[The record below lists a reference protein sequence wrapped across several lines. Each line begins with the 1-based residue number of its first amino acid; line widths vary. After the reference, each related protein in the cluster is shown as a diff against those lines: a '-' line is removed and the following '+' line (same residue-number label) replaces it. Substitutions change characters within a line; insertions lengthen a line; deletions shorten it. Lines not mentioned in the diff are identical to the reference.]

1 LQIINVNEIKNP
13 GSQFYFAMV
22 LINKKRLTINLK
34 AVHEVK
40 KLPHILKAEVI
51 PIKNKKTITAFYR
64 NFLSTPFFFILLSL
78 LPYSI
83 RAQDSSLNN
92 LPQKWS
98 LQDCFDYAA
107 KNNLQLQT
115 LSLDVA
121 INNQNLLQSK
131 AAVYPNLSASST
143 QYLTNSKN
151 ANPVVGGFQTQA
163 NFASNYSLNSSMILY
178 QGGYLKNN
186 IQSQQLYVRAANLNV
201 EQEKNDITIQITQA
215 YLNILLEKENILAL
229 QNIVQTSQAQYENGK
244 ILFDA
249 GSIAKKD
256 LVQLE
261 ATLAT
266 DQYNVVLAENQLK
279 QNTLT
284 LKQILQLPSSYNL
297 MVQDAGNVTIPSGAT
312 DLQTVE
318 DSALNNRPEVKN
330 SEVAFQ
336 QAGLQLKQAHTA
348 NSPTISA
355 GGSLASGYSDDR
367 STKYLGQLNN
377 NFYQRIGLTLGIPIF
392 NDRINK
398 TNIEKS
404 KIAIDQSQIAL
415 KNTKLVL
422 SQQVEQAYI
431 NVSNSEAQYHAAQIQ
446 FSANE
451 ENYRIANE
459 QLKLG
464 AVNMVDF
471 LVQKNLFVQAQQNL
485 IQAKYNV
492 ILSYGI
498 YEFYMGMPITL

>member
-1 LQIINVNEIKNP
+1 
-13 GSQFYFAMV
+13 M
-22 LINKKRLTINLK
+22 
-34 AVHEVK
+34 K
-40 KLPHILKAEVI
+40 KLPHILEVEVI
-51 PIKNKKTITAFYR
+51 SIKNKKTFAAFDR
-64 NFLSTPFFFILLSL
+64 NFLSTFLFFILLSL
-78 LPYSI
+78 VPYFI
-83 RAQDSSLNN
+83 RAQDSSLTI
-92 LPQKWS
+92 LPPKWS
-98 LQDCFDYAA
+98 LQDCFEYAA

-115 LSLDVA
+115 LSLDVD
-121 INNQNLLQSK
+121 ISNQNLLQSK
-131 AAVYPNLSASST
+131 AAIYPNLSASST

-163 NFASNYSLNSSMILY
+163 NLASNYSLNSSMILY
-178 QGGYLKNN
+178 QGGYLRNN
-186 IQSQQLYVRAANLNV
+186 IQSQQLYLQAANLNV
-201 EQEKNDITIQITQA
+201 EQTKNDITIQITQA
-215 YLNILLEKENILAL
+215 YLNILMEKENILAL
-229 QNIVQTSQAQYENGK
+229 QNIVQTSQAQYNNGK
-244 ILFDA
+244 TLFDA

-256 LVQLE
+256 LVQLQ

-266 DQYNVVLAENQLK
+266 DEYNVVLAQNQLK

-297 MVQDAGNVTIPSGAT
+297 QIQDSLNVVLPTGAT

-318 DSALNNRPEVKN
+318 DSALQNRPEVKN
-330 SEVAFQ
+330 SEVALQ
-336 QAGLQLKQAHTA
+336 QSNLQLKQAHTA

-355 GGSLASGYSDDR
+355 GGSLASGYSDDQN
-367 STKYLGQLNN
+367 TKYFGQLNN
-377 NFYQRIGLTLGIPIF
+377 NFYQRIGITLGIPIF
-392 NDRINK
+392 NNRINK

-404 KIAIDQSQIAL
+404 KIAIDQSEIAL

-422 SQQVEQAYI
+422 SQQVEQAFI
-431 NVSNSEAQYHAAQIQ
+431 NVSNSEAQYKAAQVQ
-446 FSANE
+446 FAANE

-492 ILSYGI
+492 VMSYGI
-498 YEFYMGMPITL
+498 YEFYMGKPITL

>member
-1 LQIINVNEIKNP
+1 V
-13 GSQFYFAMV
+13 
-22 LINKKRLTINLK
+22 R
-34 AVHEVK
+34 EVK
-40 KLPHILKAEVI
+40 KLPHILKALATSSKNEKVSASILTNRLFLAFSFVI
-51 PIKNKKTITAFYR
+51 
-64 NFLSTPFFFILLSL
+64 LCL
-78 LPYSI
+78 LPVSI
-83 RAQDSSLNN
+83 LAQDSSLTN
-92 LPQKWS
+92 LPAKWT
-98 LQDCFDYAA
+98 LENCFNYAA
-107 KNNLQLQT
+107 ENNLQLQT

-121 INNQNLLQSK
+121 TNNQNLLQSK
-131 AAVYPNLSASST
+131 AAIYPNLSASST

-186 IQSQQLYVRAANLNV
+186 IQSQQLYVQAAKLNV
-201 EQEKNDITIQITQA
+201 AEAKNDITIQITQA
-215 YLNILLEKENILAL
+215 YLNILMEKENILAL
-229 QNIVQTSQAQYENGK
+229 QNIVQTSQAQYNNGK
-244 ILFDA
+244 VLFDA

-266 DQYNVVLAENQLK
+266 DQYNVVLAENQLR

-297 MVQDAGNVTIPSGAT
+297 QVQDSVNVMVPNTAT

-318 DSALNNRPEVKN
+318 DSALHNWPEVQN
-330 SEVAFQ
+330 SEIALQ
-336 QAGLQLKQAHTA
+336 QSNLQLKQAYTA

-355 GGSLASGYSDDR
+355 GGSLASGYSDDQNI
-367 STKYLGQLNN
+367 KYLGQLNN

-392 NDRINK
+392 NNRINK

-422 SQQVEQAYI
+422 SQQVEQAFI
-431 NVSNSEAQYHAAQIQ
+431 NVSNSEAQYKAAQVQ
-446 FSANE
+446 YTANE

-459 QLKLG
+459 QLNLG

-471 LVQKNLFVQAQQNL
+471 LVQKNLFIQAQQNL

-492 ILSYGI
+492 IIVMAFMNSI
-498 YEFYMGMPITL
+498 WVNQ

>member
-1 LQIINVNEIKNP
+1 VRK
-13 GSQFYFAMV
+13 
-22 LINKKRLTINLK
+22 
-34 AVHEVK
+34 VK
-40 KLPHILKAEVI
+40 KLPHILKVFATSS
-51 PIKNKKTITAFYR
+51 KNENISA
-64 NFLSTPFFFILLSL
+64 FILSNRLFLAFSFVILYL
-78 LPYSI
+78 LPVSI
-83 RAQDSSLNN
+83 LAQDSSLIN
-92 LPQKWS
+92 LPDKWT
-98 LQDCFDYAA
+98 LQNCFDYAA
-107 KNNLQLQT
+107 ENNLQLQT

-121 INNQNLLQSK
+121 TSNENLLQSK
-131 AAVYPNLSASST
+131 AALYPNLSASST

-186 IQSQQLYVRAANLNV
+186 IQSQQLNVQAAKLNV
-201 EQEKNDITIQITQA
+201 AEAKNDITIQITQA
-215 YLNILLEKENILAL
+215 YLNILMEKENMLAL
-229 QNIVQTSQAQYENGK
+229 QNIVQTSQAQYNNGK
-244 ILFDA
+244 VLFNA

-266 DQYNVVLAENQLK
+266 DQYNVVLAENQLR

-297 MVQDAGNVTIPSGAT
+297 KVLDSVNVTVPTEVTG
-312 DLQTVE
+312 LQTVE
-318 DSALNNRPEVKN
+318 DSALQNRPEVKN
-330 SEVAFQ
+330 SEVAVQ
-336 QAGLQLKQAHTA
+336 QSNLQLKQAYTA

-355 GGSLASGYSDDR
+355 GGSLASGYSDDQN
-367 STKYLGQLNN
+367 TKYFGQLNN

-392 NDRINK
+392 NNRIKK

-422 SQQVEQAYI
+422 SQQVEQAFI
-431 NVSNSEAQYHAAQIQ
+431 NLSNSEAQYKAAQVQ
-446 FSANE
+446 FGANE

-459 QLKLG
+459 QLNLG

-471 LVQKNLFVQAQQNL
+471 LVQKNLFIQAQQNL

-492 ILSYGI
+492 IMSYGI
-498 YEFYMGMPITL
+498 YEFYMGKPITL

>member
-1 LQIINVNEIKNP
+1 
-13 GSQFYFAMV
+13 M
-22 LINKKRLTINLK
+22 
-34 AVHEVK
+34 K
-40 KLPHILKAEVI
+40 KLPHILKILVVRSKI
-51 PIKNKKTITAFYR
+51 GNSSTTFCR
-64 NFLSTPFFFILLSL
+64 NFQRVFLLFILMTF
-78 LPYSI
+78 LPYFI
-83 RAQDSSLNN
+83 MAQDSSTVP
-92 LPQKWS
+92 LPEKWS
-98 LQDCFDYAA
+98 LQDCFNYAA

-121 INNQNLLQSK
+121 TNNQNLLQSK
-131 AAVYPNLSASST
+131 AALYPNLSASST

-186 IQSQQLYVRAANLNV
+186 IQSQQLYVQAANLNV
-201 EQEKNDITIQITQA
+201 EQAKNDITIQITQA
-215 YLNILLEKENILAL
+215 YLNILMEKENILAL
-229 QNIVQTSQAQYENGK
+229 QNIVQTSQAQYNNGK
-244 ILFDA
+244 TLFEA

-266 DQYNVVLAENQLK
+266 DQYNVVLAQNQLR
-279 QNTLT
+279 QYTLT

-297 MVQDAGNVTIPSGAT
+297 QVQDSVNVIMPTGAT

-318 DSALNNRPEVKN
+318 DSALHNRPEVKN
-330 SEVAFQ
+330 SEVALQ
-336 QAGLQLKQAHTA
+336 QSNLQLKQAYTA
-348 NSPTISA
+348 NSPTVSA
-355 GGSLASGYSDDR
+355 GGSLASGYSDDQ

-377 NFYQRIGLTLGIPIF
+377 NFYQRIGIALGIPIF
-392 NDRINK
+392 NNRINK

-422 SQQVEQAYI
+422 SQQVEQAFI
-431 NVSNSEAQYHAAQIQ
+431 NVSNSEAQYQAAQVQ
-446 FSANE
+446 FNANE

-492 ILSYGI
+492 IMSYGI
-498 YEFYMGMPITL
+498 YEFYMGKPITL

>member
-1 LQIINVNEIKNP
+1 
-13 GSQFYFAMV
+13 M
-22 LINKKRLTINLK
+22 R
-34 AVHEVK
+34 EVK
-40 KLPHILKAEVI
+40 KLPHILKALATSSKNEKVSASILTNRLFLAFSFVI
-51 PIKNKKTITAFYR
+51 
-64 NFLSTPFFFILLSL
+64 LCL
-78 LPYSI
+78 LPVSI
-83 RAQDSSLNN
+83 LAQDSSLTN
-92 LPQKWS
+92 LPAKWT
-98 LQDCFDYAA
+98 LENCFNYAA
-107 KNNLQLQT
+107 ENNLQLQT

-121 INNQNLLQSK
+121 TNNQNLLQSK
-131 AAVYPNLSASST
+131 AAIYPNLSASST

-186 IQSQQLYVRAANLNV
+186 IQSQQLYVQAAKLNV
-201 EQEKNDITIQITQA
+201 AEAKNDITIQITQA
-215 YLNILLEKENILAL
+215 YLNILMEKENILAL
-229 QNIVQTSQAQYENGK
+229 QNIVQTSQAQYNNGK
-244 ILFDA
+244 VLFDA

-266 DQYNVVLAENQLK
+266 DQYNVVLAENQLR

-297 MVQDAGNVTIPSGAT
+297 QVQDSVNVMVPNTAT

-318 DSALNNRPEVKN
+318 DSALHNRPEVQN
-330 SEVAFQ
+330 SEIALQ
-336 QAGLQLKQAHTA
+336 QSNLQLKQAYTA

-355 GGSLASGYSDDR
+355 GGSLASGYSDDQNI
-367 STKYLGQLNN
+367 KYLGQLNN

-392 NDRINK
+392 NNRINK

-422 SQQVEQAYI
+422 SQQVEQAFI
-431 NVSNSEAQYHAAQIQ
+431 NVSNSEAQYKAAQVQ
-446 FSANE
+446 YTANE

-459 QLKLG
+459 QLNLG

-471 LVQKNLFVQAQQNL
+471 LVQKNLFIQAQQNL

-492 ILSYGI
+492 IMSYGI
-498 YEFYMGMPITL
+498 YEFYMVNQ

>member
-1 LQIINVNEIKNP
+1 
-13 GSQFYFAMV
+13 M
-22 LINKKRLTINLK
+22 
-34 AVHEVK
+34 K
-40 KLPHILKAEVI
+40 KLPHTLKTWASCSQIE
-51 PIKNKKTITAFYR
+51 KFSTIFCR
-64 NFLSTPFFFILLSL
+64 NFKHSLLLFILMTL

-83 RAQDSSLNN
+83 TAQDSSTVT
-92 LPQKWS
+92 LPGKWT

-121 INNQNLLQSK
+121 TSNQNLLQSK
-131 AAVYPNLSASST
+131 AAIYPNLSGSST

-163 NFASNYSLNSSMILY
+163 NFTSNYSLNSSMILY
-178 QGGYLKNN
+178 QGGYLRNN
-186 IQSQQLYVRAANLNV
+186 IQSQHLYVQAANLNL
-201 EQEKNDITIQITQA
+201 EQAKNDITIQITQA
-215 YLNILLEKENILAL
+215 YLNILMEKENILAL
-229 QNIVQTSQAQYENGK
+229 QNIVQTSQAQYNNGK
-244 ILFDA
+244 TLFEA

-266 DQYNVVLAENQLK
+266 DEYNVVLAQSQLR

-297 MVQDAGNVTIPSGAT
+297 EIPDSVNVMMPTGAT

-318 DSALNNRPEVKN
+318 DSALHNRPEVKN
-330 SEVAFQ
+330 SEVALQ
-336 QAGLQLKQAHTA
+336 QSNLQLRQAYTA
-348 NSPTISA
+348 NSPTLSA
-355 GGSLASGYSDDR
+355 GGALASGYSDDQR
-367 STKYLGQLNN
+367 TKYFGQLNN
-377 NFYQRIGLTLGIPIF
+377 NFYQRIGITLGIPIF
-392 NDRINK
+392 NNRINK

-404 KIAIDQSQIAL
+404 KIAIEQSQIAL

-422 SQQVEQAYI
+422 SQEVEQAFI
-431 NVSNSEAQYHAAQIQ
+431 NVSNAEAQYKAAGVQ

-485 IQAKYNV
+485 IQSKYNV
-492 ILSYGI
+492 IMSYSI
-498 YEFYMGMPITL
+498 YEFYMGTPITL

>member
-1 LQIINVNEIKNP
+1 
-13 GSQFYFAMV
+13 M
-22 LINKKRLTINLK
+22 
-34 AVHEVK
+34 K
-40 KLPHILKAEVI
+40 KLPHILKALATSL
-51 PIKNKKTITAFYR
+51 KNENI
-64 NFLSTPFFFILLSL
+64 SGFILINRLFLAFSFVIACL
-78 LPYSI
+78 LPASI
-83 RAQDSSLNN
+83 LAQDSSLTN
-92 LPQKWS
+92 LPDKWT
-98 LQDCFDYAA
+98 LQNCFDYAA
-107 KNNLQLQT
+107 ENNLQLQT
-115 LSLDVA
+115 LSLNVA
-121 INNQNLLQSK
+121 TSNQNLLQSK

-163 NFASNYSLNSSMILY
+163 NFASNYSLNSSMIVY
-178 QGGYLKNN
+178 EGGYLRNN
-186 IQSQQLYVRAANLNV
+186 IQSQQLYVQAAKLNV
-201 EQEKNDITIQITQA
+201 AEAKNDITIQITQA
-215 YLNILLEKENILAL
+215 YLNILMEKENILAL
-229 QNIVQTSQAQYENGK
+229 QNLVQTSQAQYNNGK
-244 ILFDA
+244 VLFDA

-266 DQYNVVLAENQLK
+266 DQYNVVLAENQLR

-297 MVQDAGNVTIPSGAT
+297 EVQDSVNVMVPNAAT

-318 DSALNNRPEVKN
+318 DSALHNRPEVKN
-330 SEVAFQ
+330 GEIALQ
-336 QAGLQLKQAHTA
+336 QSNLQLRQAYTA

-355 GGSLASGYSDDR
+355 GGTFASGYSDDQNI
-367 STKYLGQLNN
+367 KYFGQLNN
-377 NFYQRIGLTLGIPIF
+377 NFYQRIGITLGIPIF
-392 NDRINK
+392 NNRITK

-422 SQQVEQAYI
+422 SQQVEQAFI
-431 NVSNSEAQYHAAQIQ
+431 NVSNSQAQYKAAQVQ
-446 FSANE
+446 YTANE

-459 QLKLG
+459 QLNLG

-471 LVQKNLFVQAQQNL
+471 LVQKNSFIQAQQNL

-492 ILSYGI
+492 IMSYGI
-498 YEFYMGMPITL
+498 YEFYMGKPITL